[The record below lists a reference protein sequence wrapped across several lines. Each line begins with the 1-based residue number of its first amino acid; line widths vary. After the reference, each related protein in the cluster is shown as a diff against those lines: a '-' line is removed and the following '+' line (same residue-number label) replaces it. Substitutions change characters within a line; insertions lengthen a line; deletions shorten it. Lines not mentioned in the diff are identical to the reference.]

1 MYRMQWKHWRALLR
15 RSDKIIKNRN
25 GRKPAETAEAAV
37 IGLRGIS
44 VCAEWRHETI
54 RVYET
59 GEYYPGII
67 LIYI

>member
-37 IGLRGIS
+37 IGLRSII
-44 VCAEWRHETI
+44 VCAEWRRETI
-54 RVYET
+54 RVYDT
-59 GEYYPGII
+59 GGITPA
-67 LIYI
+67 LY

>member
-37 IGLRGIS
+37 IGLRGSS
-44 VCAEWRHETI
+44 VSAEWWCETS
-54 RVYET
+54 RVYDR